1 MIAVATMRAVVQ
13 TGHGSI
19 DESLRL
25 ENVPVPRAGV
35 GEALVRVRVT
45 TLNRKDLF
53 ALANLSGPGIRPRPP
68 LPHVSGGDAAGEI
81 VEVGPGVDGWKP
93 GDSVVAYSG
102 LYCGCCEY
110 CLAGETTACVRYGVV
125 GEQTWGAHAEF
136 VVVPARNLERVPHD
150 LAVERLACAGG
161 SWTTAWRALVTVA
174 AIRPGETVLV
184 LGASGGV
191 GSGSLRIAARA
202 GCRVIAAVGG
212 QQKVARALKC
222 GADAAF
228 DHTASPIGE
237 AVRDFT
243 AGRGVDVVLDSV
255 GAATWRDS
263 INALRPF
270 GRLVVCGATSGDS
283 PAISIRELYQSHRRI
298 LGAPLGNRLEFR
310 QVVNALVDGLIEPTM
325 HDVLPLARVHDAL
338 RLLDSRTFFGKIAL
352 AP

>member
-1 MIAVATMRAVVQ
+1 MIGVATMRAVVQ

-19 DESLRL
+19 DGSLRVQD
-25 ENVPVPRAGV
+25 VPAPNAGP

-68 LPHVSGGDAAGEI
+68 LPHVGGGDAAGEI
-81 VEVGPGVDGWKP
+81 VDVGPGVTGWQA
-93 GDSVVAYSG
+93 GDNVVVYSG
-102 LYCGCCEY
+102 LYCGQCEY
-110 CLAGETTACVRYGVV
+110 CQVGETTACVRYGVI

-136 VVVPARNLERVPHD
+136 VAVPARNLERVPSD
-150 LAVERLACAGG
+150 LAVERMACAGG

-191 GSGSLRIAARA
+191 GSGALRIASRA
-202 GCRVIAAVGG
+202 GCRVIAVVGSAWKG
-212 QQKVARALKC
+212 ARALFS
-222 GADAAF
+222 GADVAI
-228 DHTASPIGE
+228 DYTASPLRE
-237 AVRDFT
+237 AVRDYT

-263 INALRPF
+263 INMLRPF

-283 PAISIRELYQSHRRI
+283 PEISIRELYQSHRRI
-298 LGAPLGNRLEFR
+298 LGAPLGTRREFR
-310 QVVNALVDGLIEPTM
+310 QVVEALASGWLEPTI
-325 HDVLPLARVHDAL
+325 HDVLPLTHVHDAL
-338 RLLDSRTFFGKIAL
+338 RLLESRSFFGKIAL
-352 AP
+352 VP

>member
-1 MIAVATMRAVVQ
+1 MRAVLQ
-13 TGHGSI
+13 TRHGGI
-19 DESLRL
+19 DQSLRL
-25 ENVPVPRAGV
+25 ADVPVPTAGP

-81 VEVGPGVDGWKP
+81 VEVGPGVGDWAP
-93 GDSVVAYSG
+93 GDHVAVYSG
-102 LYCGCCEY
+102 LYCGSCEY
-110 CLAGETTACVRYGVV
+110 CLIGETTACVRYGVI

-136 VVVPARNLERVPHD
+136 VAVPVRNLERVPRD

-191 GSGSLRIAARA
+191 GSGALRIAARA
-202 GCRVIAAVGG
+202 GCHVIAAVGG
-212 QQKVARALKC
+212 DWKCARALAS
-222 GADAAF
+222 GAAAAF
-228 DHTASPIGE
+228 DYTVSPMRNAI
-237 AVRDFT
+237 RDLT

-255 GAATWRDS
+255 GAETWRDS
-263 INALRPF
+263 INVLRPF
-270 GRLVVCGATSGDS
+270 GRLVVCGATSGDA

-298 LGAPLGNRLEFR
+298 LGAPLGNRREFGQLVR
-310 QVVNALVDGLIEPTM
+310 ALADGLLEPTV
-325 HDVLPLARVHDAL
+325 HDVLPLTRVHDAL
-338 RLLDSRTFFGKIAL
+338 RLLESRTFFGKIAL